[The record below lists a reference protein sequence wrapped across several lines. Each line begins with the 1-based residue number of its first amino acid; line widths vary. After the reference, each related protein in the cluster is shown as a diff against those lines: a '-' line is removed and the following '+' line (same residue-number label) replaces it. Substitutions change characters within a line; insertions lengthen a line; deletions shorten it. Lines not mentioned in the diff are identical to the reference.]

1 MSTDVLTN
9 QNPTPNTK
17 ESNASC
23 NLIMCN
29 MSISFPNPRVECKR
43 AEGVVKSTYE
53 AKDKKIAVNVYL
65 IREDYTAEIRSL
77 ASSIRTFFAENTIS
91 LGKSKMRGGTCKV
104 IPASNFFRVQKFWNE
119 SRMEFDALA
128 ADFISRWE
136 SEIRPESEKALMK
149 LAPTLSAAQS
159 KWFTLSNDELATKF
173 CYSFEKDPMAA
184 PKAAMTMKGLTDQMK
199 ASLREELE
207 EKQGLMAAEAH
218 RELKD
223 RLLDVVT
230 KLRNKMNN
238 YDPTSKGKMYDSII
252 TNISKLVEPE
262 GGNRSLIEDLCVGE
276 GEELDEI
283 LELADDARSLCL
295 YDVEMLKGEEGQSMR
310 EEVAKGANELI
321 NKIQGGN
328 TAAEINKMMQL

>member
-29 MSISFPNPRVECKR
+29 MSISFPNPPAKCRQ
-43 AEGVVKSTYE
+43 AEKVVKDTYD
-53 AKDKKIAVNVYL
+53 ATNKQITVSVNL
-65 IREDYTAEIRSL
+65 ILEEYTAEIKRL

-91 LGKSKMRGGTCKV
+91 LGKDKKRGGTSKV

-136 SEIRPESEKALMK
+136 SEIRPKSEEALKK
-149 LAPTLSAAQS
+149 LAPTLSAHQQE
-159 KWFTLSNDELATKF
+159 WFSLSSEDIKDKF
-173 CYSFEKDPMAA
+173 SYSFEKNPMAA
-184 PKAAMTMKGLTDQMK
+184 PQAAMAMKGLTDQMK
-199 ASLREELE
+199 ASFKEELE
-207 EKQGLMAAEAH
+207 EKQSLMAAEAH

-262 GGNRSLIEDLCVGE
+262 GGNKALIEDLCVGE

-328 TAAEINKMMQL
+328 TAAEINNMMKL

>member
-29 MSISFPNPRVECKR
+29 MSISFPNPPAKCRQ
-43 AEGVVKSTYE
+43 AEKVVKDTYD
-53 AKDKKIAVNVYL
+53 ATNKQITVSVNL
-65 IREDYTAEIRSL
+65 ILEEYTAEIKRL

-91 LGKSKMRGGTCKV
+91 LGKNKKRGGTCKV

-136 SEIRPESEKALMK
+136 SEIRPKSEEALKK
-149 LAPTLSAAQS
+149 LAPTLSAHQQE
-159 KWFTLSNDELATKF
+159 WFSLSSEDIKDKF

-184 PKAAMTMKGLTDQMK
+184 PQAAMTMKGLTDQMK

-207 EKQGLMAAEAH
+207 NKQNLMAAEAH
-218 RELKD
+218 KELKD

-230 KLRNKMNN
+230 KLRNKMND

-252 TNISKLVEPE
+252 TNVSKLVEPE

-328 TAAEINKMMQL
+328 TAAEINNMMQL